1 MFMNKLKQLMA
12 VLGLGLMACSA
23 PKGDLDP
30 SQLRVEHCVNP
41 GEYAGTSFLMG
52 EHS

>member
-1 MFMNKLKQLMA
+1 MNKLKQLMA
-12 VLGLGLMACSA
+12 VFGLGLMACSA

-41 GEYAGTSFLMG
+41 PVVDTQAPRFSWVNIA
-52 EHS
+52 